1 MAGEKKEA
9 THKHR
14 NVLDDILDLGLLV
27 AMVAWYFTGIDV
39 DKETLA
45 MIGGS
50 GASAR
55 VLLRRILMHFWGDAL
70 GVEEP
75 AESDDAEGDESDDSE
90 PSGDEEGPADEA
102 G

>member
-1 MAGEKKEA
+1 MSGAKEK

-14 NVLDDILDLGLLV
+14 NVIDDILDLGLLV
-27 AMVAWYFTGIDV
+27 LMVAWYFTGVDV

-55 VLLRRILMHFWGDAL
+55 VLLRRILMNLWGAKL
-70 GVEEP
+70 GIKDPSEGDTPTLPPDEPDSPEEEEP
-75 AESDDAEGDESDDSE
+75 ADDAG
-90 PSGDEEGPADEA
+90 
-102 G
+102 